1 MDLRDVSDQNDVL
14 DQPGDPVIIE
24 NSDGKNNLS
33 K

>member
-1 MDLRDVSDQNDVL
+1 MDLRDSSDQNDVL
-14 DQPGDPVIIE
+14 DQTGDTVIIE